1 MKKGGI
7 KSRGANRLPGSIDAI
22 TSIRGPAMAGLGV
35 IALLLGGF
43 SAWAFSA
50 PLSGAIIATGK
61 IVTDSNAQIVRH
73 ERGGVLAA
81 LLVREGSHVQ
91 EGDIVATLQRAQ
103 EQSALQELRARIAG
117 LAARQQ
123 RLTAEQ
129 LDRNDLAISI
139 DTLPKSVEGLEA
151 TLIDYLI
158 NDQMTEFRDR
168 RTQLSDTLG
177 VLLAQRRAFEEQML
191 GSQGQ
196 LDALNGQLSSLAT
209 DVELRRTAIKDG
221 FGRESALRE
230 MERQEGSARGEI
242 AKMNSTLAALR
253 HQIEEIDQRI
263 GSTRSQFKEKVSN
276 ELSKTRSELIEAIE
290 TLAGKAET
298 AARVDIRAPV
308 TGVVKTLHVNTIG
321 SAVEPYRPLLE
332 IVPEGRPLLIEA
344 HIQPTDVDNVFPQQ
358 KAKVV
363 LSAFNRHLF
372 DPADAHVE
380 FVAADATKDE
390 ATGQSYFVVRLA
402 VDATNDKPLPPIV
415 PGMPAEAYLVT
426 GDRTFAEYIAEPF
439 VQSFQRAFRQ

>member
-1 MKKGGI
+1 
-7 KSRGANRLPGSIDAI
+7 
-22 TSIRGPAMAGLGV
+22 
-35 IALLLGGF
+35 
-43 SAWAFSA
+43 
-50 PLSGAIIATGK
+50 
-61 IVTDSNAQIVRH
+61 
-73 ERGGVLAA
+73 
-81 LLVREGSHVQ
+81 
-91 EGDIVATLQRAQ
+91 VATLQRAQ

-196 LDALNGQLSSLAT
+196 LDALNGQLSSLST
-209 DVELRRTAIKDG
+209 DVELRRTAIKEG

-253 HQIEEIDQRI
+253 HQINEIDQRI